1 MSPSVE
7 AEFRRIEKRYFDAI
21 IVLIGRSPAD
31 RIAIAYSLL
40 GQAVAMCDT
49 FGIDVNDFL
58 LKLRAVEPM
67 PDVLV
72 PPARQQS

>member
-1 MSPSVE
+1 MTPSVE
-7 AEFRRIEKRYFDAI
+7 AEMRRIENRYFDAI
-21 IVLIGRSPAD
+21 IALIARSPAD

-58 LKLRAVEPM
+58 RKLRAAEPM